1 MAHTI
6 KNSISRWLKI
16 SCQEARLCALLAV
29 LVLLFCGPVYADDAA
44 PSRTV
49 YVAGSGNAPLDQHI
63 TSLLQDQLGEGVSL
77 ISITD
82 TQAVLSRNTPIISIG
97 PSAFTQARQA
107 NRSASILALLVDKR
121 FINEF
126 ATRSPG
132 QITGIYYDV
141 PLLRQALLGKV
152 ILPHATKIALLAT
165 PESTALYEPLV
176 DLLPEY
182 NMQARIFVVSD
193 SSKLIS
199 TLTRALGYGDFLL
212 AGPDDKIYNPRTIK
226 HILLTAYRRNK
237 IVIGPSQA
245 YVKAGSLASGYA
257 PFSSMAGLAA
267 QYVEA
272 YFDSGHFPAP
282 AYPNLYRAEVNRQV
296 ARSLNIPLPDKQAIG
311 EAVQTLLNEQ
321 GGQGIE

>member
-1 MAHTI
+1 MASTI
-6 KNSISRWLKI
+6 TNSISGLLKLP
-16 SCQEARLCALLAV
+16 CRGALRCALLGV
-29 LVLLFCGPVYADDAA
+29 LILFFACPAYSEDA
-44 PSRTV
+44 PIRTV

-63 TSLLQDQLGEGVSL
+63 TSLLQDQLGERVSL

-82 TQAVLSRNTPIISIG
+82 TQAVLSRNAPIVSIG

-121 FINEF
+121 FISEF
-126 ATRSPG
+126 AERSPG

-152 ILPHATKIALLAT
+152 ILPHATKVALLAT
-165 PESTALYEPLV
+165 PESTGLYEPLI
-176 DLLPEY
+176 DLLPGY

-193 SSKLIS
+193 RKKLIS

-212 AGPDDKIYNPRTIK
+212 AGPDDTIYNPRTIK

-245 YVKAGSLASGYA
+245 YVKAGSLASEYA
-257 PFSSMAGLAA
+257 PFSVMAELAA
-267 QYVEA
+267 QYIND
-272 YFDSGHFPAP
+272 YFDNGRFPDP
-282 AYPNLYRAEVNRQV
+282 AYPEVYRAEVNSQV
-296 ARSLNIPLPDKQAIG
+296 ARSLNIPLPDKKTIG
-311 EAVQTLLNEQ
+311 EAVQTLLNTQ
-321 GGQGIE
+321 GGQGSE